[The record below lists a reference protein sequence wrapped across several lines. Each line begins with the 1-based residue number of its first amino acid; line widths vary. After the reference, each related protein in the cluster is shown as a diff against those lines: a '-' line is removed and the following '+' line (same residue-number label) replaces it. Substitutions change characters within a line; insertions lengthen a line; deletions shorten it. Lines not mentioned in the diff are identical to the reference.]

1 MMTRNLLPLLLLTLA
16 PACEAKSGP
25 DGDPADDPA
34 NDPANDPESEDEVEE
49 EPPADASREGEP
61 CGGEASS
68 APCRA
73 AGKDGLEFCAIPF
86 EGAEGVWSAC
96 MVDACD
102 AAGASRACEGGT
114 QFCTSH
120 WVEGAMDLRWGTC
133 IAKPACEVG
142 ETRLCF
148 PGEPGFEGL
157 DQSCILD
164 AGGVPGWDQE
174 ACNTPLVF
182 SFGAPI
188 TYASAPAAAANFDM
202 HGDVGVCVRADWPSA
217 ATPWL
222 ALDRDRSGTIDGGHE
237 LFGTGTRLAAGG
249 VARNGFLAL
258 AELDSSGDGRISAED
273 ARWGELVLWADH
285 DGDRR
290 SSGWEVL
297 PLASFEIVAVELA
310 YTSRRACDGAGN
322 CGVERASFVYR
333 SEGLERVGEVVDVH
347 LACE

>member
-1 MMTRNLLPLLLLTLA
+1 MTRSLLPLLLLTLA
-16 PACEAKSGP
+16 PACDVKSGP
-25 DGDPADDPA
+25 EGDSASDLETDRE
-34 NDPANDPESEDEVEE
+34 NDPEEA
-49 EPPADASREGEP
+49 PQDASREGEP
-61 CGGEASS
+61 CSPGEEPAACREGGQ
-68 APCRA
+68 
-73 AGKDGLEFCAIPF
+73 DGLEFCDALF
-86 EGAEGVWSAC
+86 EEVEGAWSAC
-96 MVDACD
+96 LVETCD
-102 AAGASRACEGGT
+102 SAGAERACEGGT
-114 QFCTSH
+114 QFCTSN
-120 WVEGAMDLRWGTC
+120 WSGGEADLRWGVC
-133 IAKPACEVG
+133 VAAPECELGASRSCFG
-142 ETRLCF
+142 E
-148 PGEPGFEGL
+148 GFEGPE
-157 DQSCILD
+157 QSCVLS
-164 AGGVPGWDQE
+164 ASGVPGWDVE

-188 TYASAPAAAANFDM
+188 TYARAPAAAANFDM
-202 HGDVGVCVRADWPSA
+202 QGDAGVCLRSDWPSA

-290 SSGWEVL
+290 SSGWEML